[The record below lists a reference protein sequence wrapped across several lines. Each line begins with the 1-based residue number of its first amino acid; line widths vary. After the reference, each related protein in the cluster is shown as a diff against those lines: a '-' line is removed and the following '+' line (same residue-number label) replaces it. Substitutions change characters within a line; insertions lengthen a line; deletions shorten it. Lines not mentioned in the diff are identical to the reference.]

1 LGTTA
6 ALVNGYGLAV
16 TVIREYKFGGIR
28 DGVVTGIQIRA
39 QAGDIAH
46 KGSSK
51 TPIKPLWLQ
60 PVLVNRVENLRVFG
74 L

>member
-1 LGTTA
+1 MVVLLGERVKFRAPSMGDT
-6 ALVNGYGLAV
+6 LVQ
-16 TVIREYKFGGIR
+16 TR
-28 DGVVTGIQIRA
+28 DDVVTGIQRRA
-39 QAGDIAH
+39 LAGDIAPYRII
-46 KGSSK
+46 K